1 VLLGAAVIGVG
12 VIWMIATRPG
22 APQKVVFA
30 GKSVETWS
38 LQAYARDGKSEAVLR
53 ELGPRAVPDL
63 IWQLR
68 MKDSWLRKRLW
79 ERKPRL
85 PKGLQT
91 VIQKNVSAPRL
102 DLATKRE
109 AAAFALGVIGPDAK
123 RAVPALVA
131 ALSDKEGTVCWK
143 AAKSLGQIGPD
154 SVPRLR
160 EALKES

>member
-1 VLLGAAVIGVG
+1 MRLYSRRIFLVAAAVIGVAA
-12 VIWMIATRPG
+12 IWMIATRPG
-22 APQKVVFA
+22 EPQKAIFA

-38 LQAYARDGKSEAVLR
+38 LQAYARDTNAEAVLR
-53 ELGPRAVPDL
+53 ESGSRAVPNL

-68 MKDSWLRKRLW
+68 MKDSWLRKKLW

-123 RAVPALVA
+123 RAVPALVG
-131 ALSDKEGTVCWK
+131 ALIDKEGTVCWK
-143 AAKSLGQIGPD
+143 AAKS
-154 SVPRLR
+154 
-160 EALKES
+160 